1 MAGGDRW
8 THGTDTRAPY
18 VLTAL
23 FAFASLVLLWSGL
36 RLAAAGASWLY
47 VVPPVALLLLW
58 PFLHWNRRASPA
70 RKAAGLLFMLAAM
83 GGAAVGSGATSV
95 PLIAVTIV
103 QAVCVFGVP
112 GGAGFSVVLVAV
124 SLVAGLLVRGAD
136 GAGWAVAETAVMGV
150 FAVWALVTAHILL
163 AARQRARETERL
175 LGELGQA
182 HAELGRY
189 AARVRELTVAEERAR
204 MSREMHDSVGHY
216 LTVINLGLENAQR
229 YREARPD
236 DAWAEVRQAQRLTTE
251 ALADT
256 RRWVRALKPLALE
269 GRAGPAAMA
278 ELARSFGGTGLD
290 VTFRAAGGELA
301 LDEEAELALYR
312 TLQEGLTNAV
322 RHSGARRVEVVLSS
336 AGDRVELSITDDGH
350 RATAGGD
357 DENAADGA
365 GAAGGDGV
373 AGGDGGAGGSGDRGA
388 AGGER
393 GLAGLRHRIAAL
405 GGTLTAGA
413 APEGGFVLRVSL
425 PARAEVR
432 V

>member
-1 MAGGDRW
+1 
-8 THGTDTRAPY
+8 
-18 VLTAL
+18 
-23 FAFASLVLLWSGL
+23 
-36 RLAAAGASWLY
+36 
-47 VVPPVALLLLW
+47 
-58 PFLHWNRRASPA
+58 
-70 RKAAGLLFMLAAM
+70 MLAAI

-103 QAVCVFGVP
+103 QSVCVFGVP
-112 GGAGFSVVLVAV
+112 GGAGFSVVLVATT
-124 SLVAGLLVRGAD
+124 LVAGLLVRGEG

-150 FAVWALVTAHILL
+150 FAVWALVTARILL
-163 AARQRARETERL
+163 AARERARETERL
-175 LGELGQA
+175 LGELGEA

-216 LTVINLGLENAQR
+216 LTVINLGLENARR
-229 YREARPD
+229 YREARPG
-236 DAWAEVRQAQRLTTE
+236 DAWAEVRQAQRLTME

-278 ELARSFGGTGLD
+278 ELARSFGGTGLE
-290 VTFRAAGGELA
+290 VTFRAPGAELM

-322 RHSGARRVEVVLSS
+322 RHSGARKVEVVLSS
-336 AGDRVELSITDDGH
+336 ADDRVELSITDDG
-350 RATAGGD
+350 R
-357 DENAADGA
+357 
-365 GAAGGDGV
+365 GAATGVGV
-373 AGGDGGAGGSGDRGA
+373 AGGGGDRGA
-388 AGGER
+388 ARGER
-393 GLAGLRHRIAAL
+393 GLAGLRHRIGAL
-405 GGTLTAGA
+405 GGTLTAGG

>member
-23 FAFASLVLLWSGL
+23 CAFASLVLLLSAL
-36 RLAAAGASWLY
+36 YAAAAGKGTWLFA
-47 VVPPVALLLLW
+47 VPPVALLLLW
-58 PFLHWNRRASPA
+58 PFLHWNRGASPA
-70 RKAAGLLFMLAAM
+70 RKAVSLLFMLAALA
-83 GGAAVGSGATSV
+83 GVLSGSSASGY

-103 QAVCVFGVP
+103 HAMCVFGVL
-112 GGAGFSVVLVAV
+112 GGAGFSVVLVAGGFV
-124 SLVAGLLVRGAD
+124 GSMLVRGPYE
-136 GAGWAVAETAVMGV
+136 AGWAVAETVIIAAFVV
-150 FAVWALVTAHILL
+150 LALVTAHTLL
-163 AARQRARETERL
+163 DARQRARETERL
-175 LGELGQA
+175 LGELSEA

-229 YREARPD
+229 YRETRPD
-236 DAWAEVRQAQRLTTE
+236 DAWAEVRQAQRLTME

-278 ELARSFGGTGLD
+278 ELARSFEGTGLE
-290 VTFRAAGGELA
+290 VTFRAAGAGSTLG
-301 LDEEAELALYR
+301 EEAELALYR
-312 TLQEGLTNAV
+312 TLQEGLTNAA
-322 RHSGARRVEVVLSS
+322 RHSGGRKVEVVLVSS
-336 AGDRVELSITDDGH
+336 DDEVTLSIADDGRGAPAGDGHPAGDDGDPTGGGEGGEG
-350 RATAGGD
+350 RAQ
-357 DENAADGA
+357 
-365 GAAGGDGV
+365 GV
-373 AGGDGGAGGSGDRGA
+373 V
-388 AGGER
+388 GGER
-393 GLAGLRHRIAAL
+393 GLAGLRQRIAAL

-413 APEGGFVLRVSL
+413 APGGGFVVRVSL
-425 PARAEVR
+425 PARAEVG

>member
-23 FAFASLVLLWSGL
+23 FAFASLVLLWST
-36 RLAAAGASWLY
+36 LY
-47 VVPPVALLLLW
+47 VAVEGEATWLFAVPPVALLLLW
-58 PFLHWNRRASPA
+58 PFLHWNRGASPG
-70 RKAAGLLFMLAAM
+70 RKAVSLLFMSAAFA
-83 GGAAVGSGATSV
+83 GVAAGSGVSSI

-103 QAVCVFGVP
+103 HAVCVFGAP
-112 GGAGFSVVLVAV
+112 GGAGFSAVLVAG
-124 SLVAGLLVRGAD
+124 SFAGGLLVRGAD
-136 GAGWAVAETAVMGV
+136 RAGWTVAETVVIAA
-150 FAVWALVTAHILL
+150 FAVLALVTARTLL
-163 AARQRARETERL
+163 DARQRARETERL
-175 LGELGQA
+175 LGELSEA

-229 YREARPD
+229 YRETRPD
-236 DAWAEVRQAQRLTTE
+236 DGWAEVRQAQRLTME

-278 ELARSFGGTGLD
+278 ELARSFEGTGIE
-290 VTFRAAGGELA
+290 VTFRAVGAGFALGE
-301 LDEEAELALYR
+301 ESELALYR
-312 TLQEGLTNAV
+312 TLQEGLTNAA
-322 RHSGARRVEVVLSS
+322 RHSGGRKVEVVLASS
-336 AGDRVELSITDDGH
+336 HDGVTLSITDDG
-350 RATAGGD
+350 RAAP
-357 DENAADGA
+357 AP
-365 GAAGGDGV
+365 
-373 AGGDGGAGGSGDRGA
+373 DGGGGEGRGQGVV
-388 AGGER
+388 GGER
-393 GLAGLRHRIAAL
+393 GLAGLRHRIGAL

-413 APEGGFVLRVSL
+413 APGGGFVLRASL
-425 PARAEVR
+425 PTRAEVG